1 MTKKVT
7 MAVMMSIGFTGSTIA
22 AVDEAA
28 AWQDQHVKCCEDATW
43 ISENLSL
50 SITPD
55 MDDVILYTHH
65 NAY

>member
-1 MTKKVT
+1 MSKQVT
-7 MAVMMSIGFTGSTIA
+7 MAVMMSIGFTGSTMA

-28 AWQDQHVKCCEDATW
+28 GWQDQYVKCCEDTTW
-43 ISENLSL
+43 ISENL